1 VASGKHPATDW
12 NGFVDRKRYGVTGGS
27 WPARYEVR
35 VEGVLEQRRW
45 SEWFE
50 GLEVE
55 RAGDETILSGTLP
68 DQPAL
73 YGVLDKVRD
82 LGLTVIVV
90 RRLPRT
96 ETTAAIGL
104 VPDAIE
110 GFMPEPRGL
119 LDPVQAYLAEPRC
132 AVLSTVG
139 PDGAPRQAVVHYLLE
154 RDALIVN
161 GRANRHWVSN
171 LRRDQRVSVV
181 VHDADQ
187 PLHWVG
193 VKGSAELLRTGKAAV
208 DDAMA
213 MARRYGEVPAAY
225 QDQQRVSFRIV
236 PWRLSEYG

>member
-1 VASGKHPATDW
+1 
-12 NGFVDRKRYGVTGGS
+12 VTGGS

-55 RAGDETILSGTLP
+55 RAGNETILSGTLA

-104 VPDAIE
+104 VPDAME
-110 GFMPEPRGL
+110 GFMPEPCEL
-119 LDPVQAYLAEPRC
+119 LEPVREYLAKPRC
-132 AVLSTVG
+132 AVLSTIG
-139 PDGAPRQAVVHYLLE
+139 PDGAPHQAVVHYLLE
-154 RDALIVN
+154 RATFIVN
-161 GRANRHWVSN
+161 GRADRHRVSN

-213 MARRYGEVPAAY
+213 MARLYGEHPVAY